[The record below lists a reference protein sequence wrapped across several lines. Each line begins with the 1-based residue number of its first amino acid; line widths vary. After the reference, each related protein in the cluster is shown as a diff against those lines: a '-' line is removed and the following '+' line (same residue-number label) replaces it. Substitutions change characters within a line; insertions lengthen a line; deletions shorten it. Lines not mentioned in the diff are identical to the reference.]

1 MLVRGE
7 PDEPE
12 PLSLFEPYWDYSE
25 ITLEATEPLE
35 ITLEGARLEQVSLR
49 LRGPVTLR
57 VTQTSSLVLVTI
69 AGEASALGR
78 PTVELDHATAR
89 DLTLG
94 TTEAPFEGR
103 VRVLRSELVL
113 TQLAADDV
121 TLESTTFERGLV
133 QAESLNA
140 ADVRFDDLAL
150 DVEHGV
156 ISTTRGELLEVRGC
170 GALALLDVEIT
181 RGRFEACKRLLRAYS
196 TKLHRVIANGPI
208 ESDESSW
215 QYSAFGI
222 DDETE
227 LVSWASHIYGG
238 AFCEGVRSTQ
248 LFASTVRCSDC
259 SEDVFSSEGD
269 VCAIG
274 LRENTVTANYC
285 ETLPAPP
292 EVISQCEEPLPVR
305 TRPTGAVR

>member
-1 MLVRGE
+1 
-7 PDEPE
+7 
-12 PLSLFEPYWDYSE
+12 
-25 ITLEATEPLE
+25 
-35 ITLEGARLEQVSLR
+35 
-49 LRGPVTLR
+49 
-57 VTQTSSLVLVTI
+57 
-69 AGEASALGR
+69 
-78 PTVELDHATAR
+78 
-89 DLTLG
+89 
-94 TTEAPFEGR
+94 
-103 VRVLRSELVL
+103 
-113 TQLAADDV
+113 
-121 TLESTTFERGLV
+121 
-133 QAESLNA
+133 
-140 ADVRFDDLAL
+140 
-150 DVEHGV
+150 
-156 ISTTRGELLEVRGC
+156 
-170 GALALLDVEIT
+170 
-181 RGRFEACKRLLRAYS
+181 
-196 TKLHRVIANGPI
+196 VIANGPI